1 MFRVRLLLNFLDS
14 VIVLFCICSSQPTA
28 TVLVTNINVAH
39 TSPLVLVISI
49 D

>member
-1 MFRVRLLLNFLDS
+1 MLTSLLNLLDS
-14 VIVLFCICSSQPTA
+14 VIVLFRNCISQPTA
-28 TVLVTNINVAH
+28 LVLVENEHTTH